1 MSRAGTQI
9 DSEILLVKFIVKI
22 IHFFRRHSKLRT
34 DKIVEVYFPDYEE
47 LYYHSFD
54 LIYLHLLLYVVKQV
68 ASQKTFFENFQPRS
82 TCQSM
87 KKYIRYLLILHTET
101 SDTK

>member
-54 LIYLHLLLYVVKQV
+54 FICIFYFMWSRKLLHKRLSLKIFNQEVPVKV
-68 ASQKTFFENFQPRS
+68 
-82 TCQSM
+82 
-87 KKYIRYLLILHTET
+87 
-101 SDTK
+101 